1 VADRPGVDF
10 LLLRAARQANILP
23 LTSTCNLRCVFC
35 SHRQN
40 PPDLE
45 VFRIPHRT
53 PAQAAALLPYLDSR
67 RPVVIGE
74 SVTRIIEGEPFTHP
88 EILDLLTLVRRE
100 FPGTEIRITTNG
112 NLLDGEVVRKLAE
125 LRPVEVCLSLNSADP
140 AVRRRLMGDP
150 QPERAIAAVRL
161 LAGAGIPFHGSVV
174 AMPHV
179 TGWAD
184 LEATLR
190 YLAQNGARTIRVFL
204 PGWTRH
210 ARCGPPFRARL
221 ASKIRRF
228 VTRWRRRNS
237 VPVTAEPP
245 ALDNLRPEVA
255 GVVRDSPAWRAG
267 LRAGDVVLAVG
278 DRPVPTRVAAFRA
291 AAEAAHPELT
301 VARGGRVFRTRLGKG
316 ADQPSGLVMEYDLD
330 PEVISWV
337 ERVTTARRA
346 RRVLVL
352 TGFGA
357 AAVLARGVEA
367 LYCGAAE
374 VRVAAVPNRFF
385 GGNITAAGLLT
396 VADMERALADYLASH
411 PGWRPDVVLL
421 PARAFDGLGRDLLG
435 RHFMELADRFG
446 VEVAVPEDC
455 AAG

>member
-1 VADRPGVDF
+1 MADRPGPEF

-23 LTSTCNLRCVFC
+23 LTSVCNLRCLFC

-53 PAQAAALLPYLDSR
+53 PGQVAALLPYLDSR
-67 RPVVIGE
+67 RSVVIGE

-88 EILDLLTLVRRE
+88 EIFDMLALVRRG
-100 FPGTEIRITTNG
+100 FPGTEMRITTNG
-112 NLLDGEVVRKLAE
+112 SLLDARAVVSLAA

-150 QPERAIAAVRL
+150 QPEQAVAAVRL
-161 LAGAGIPFHGSVV
+161 LAEAGIPFHGSVV

-179 TGWAD
+179 TGWGD
-184 LEATLR
+184 LEVTLR

-210 ARCGPPFRARL
+210 ARCGRPFRARL
-221 ASKIRRF
+221 ARQIRRF
-228 VTRWRRRNS
+228 VARWRRRNP
-237 VPVTAEPP
+237 VPVVVEPP
-245 ALDNLRPEVA
+245 AVDGLQPEVA
-255 GVVRDSPAWRAG
+255 GVIRDSPAWEAG
-267 LRAGDVVLAVG
+267 LRAGDVLLAVDG
-278 DRPVPTRVAAFRA
+278 LPVPTRVAAFRA
-291 AAEAAHPELT
+291 AAKAAHPELT
-301 VARGGRVFRTRLGKG
+301 VAREGRVFRTRLAKG

-330 PEVISWV
+330 PGVISWV
-337 ERVTTARRA
+337 ERVTAARRA
-346 RRVLVL
+346 RRALLL

-357 AAVLARGVEA
+357 AAVLARGLET
-367 LYCGAAE
+367 LYRGAAE
-374 VRVAAVPNRFF
+374 VRVLAAPNRFF

-396 VADMERALADYLASH
+396 VSDMERALADFFASR
-411 PGWRPDVVLL
+411 PQWRPEAVLL

-435 RHFMELADRFG
+435 RHFLELADRFG
-446 VEVAVPEDC
+446 VEAAVPEDC